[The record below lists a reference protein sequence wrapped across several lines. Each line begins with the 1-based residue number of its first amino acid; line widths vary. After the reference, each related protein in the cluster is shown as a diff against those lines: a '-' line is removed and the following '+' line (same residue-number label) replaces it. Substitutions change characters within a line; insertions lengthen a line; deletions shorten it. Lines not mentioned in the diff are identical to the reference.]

1 MKTIKTFEAFQA
13 KINESANLKYDEIM
27 NMLQG
32 MDTESLISLGDD
44 LIGLGDDE
52 VQDEDYDDDDFGF
65 ESPFCKPCEGT
76 GCEECDGSGMKR
88 NSVVNNDYKD
98 RSMYNPY
105 YGENAGESEEW
116 HETKNDLSRDEI
128 LDWISNKYE
137 RFGITEAELLDVIDT
152 Y

>member
-1 MKTIKTFEAFQA
+1 MKTIKTFEAFSA
-13 KINESANLKYDEIM
+13 KINESESFNLKYDEIM

-32 MDTESLISLGDD
+32 METESLISLGDD

-52 VQDEDYDDDDFGF
+52 VQDEDYDD
-65 ESPFCKPCEGT
+65 
-76 GCEECDGSGMKR
+76 
-88 NSVVNNDYKD
+88 
-98 RSMYNPY
+98 
-105 YGENAGESEEW
+105 ENAPESEEW

>member
-1 MKTIKTFEAFQA
+1 MKTIKTFEAFHA

-52 VQDEDYDDDDFGF
+52 VQDYDDDDY
-65 ESPFCKPCEGT
+65 
-76 GCEECDGSGMKR
+76 D
-88 NSVVNNDYKD
+88 
-98 RSMYNPY
+98 
-105 YGENAGESEEW
+105 GENAGESQEW

>member
-1 MKTIKTFEAFQA
+1 MKTIKTFEAFSA

-27 NMLQG
+27 NMLQT
-32 MDTESLISLGDD
+32 METESLISLGDD

-52 VQDEDYDDDDFGF
+52 VQDEDYD
-65 ESPFCKPCEGT
+65 
-76 GCEECDGSGMKR
+76 
-88 NSVVNNDYKD
+88 
-98 RSMYNPY
+98 
-105 YGENAGESEEW
+105 GENAPESEKW

-128 LDWISNKYE
+128 LDWISDKYE